1 MELVGDTEFVIEL
14 FMVVDVVV
22 KLLFV
27 MEVKIVWLS
36 SALETLLPLVT
47 DASNPWLWCCDVT
60 TLLLLLVLLFWMLL
74 CRTAPFS
81 AFVCYKMPNNSRLE
95 SVNKR
100 CDMHTGRDETNLLWW
115 IYHRRYLM
123 RSSLVRMTGSR
134 RYRCRCK
141 CRIKLSFY
149 PKKRF
154 ARETETEWN
163 W

>member
-60 TLLLLLVLLFWMLL
+60 TLLLLLVLLLFWMLL

-81 AFVCYKMPNNSRLE
+81 AFDCYVSKFKNNFYMKNEWFGPDEVKLTC
-95 SVNKR
+95 
-100 CDMHTGRDETNLLWW
+100 CDEFITEDAWCAAVWFEW
-115 IYHRRYLM
+115 
-123 RSSLVRMTGSR
+123 LVAVD
-134 RYRCRCK
+134 
-141 CRIKLSFY
+141 I
-149 PKKRF
+149 
-154 ARETETEWN
+154 AVDANAE
-163 W
+163 